1 VMCVRTAGYVMC
13 VRTAG
18 FVMVC
23 EDVMVGEDSWVGE
36 GFQYDPILFYFTLS
50 YVFYPNSAEDMNEV

>member
-1 VMCVRTAGYVMC
+1 VMC

-36 GFQYDPILFYFTLS
+36 GFQYDLLLFYFTLS